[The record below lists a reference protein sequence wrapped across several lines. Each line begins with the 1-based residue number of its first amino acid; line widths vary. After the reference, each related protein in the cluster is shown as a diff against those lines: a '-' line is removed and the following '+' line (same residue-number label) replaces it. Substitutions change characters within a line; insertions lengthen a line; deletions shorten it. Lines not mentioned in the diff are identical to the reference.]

1 MEMLWYVSI
10 YMYIYT
16 WFEIGIGVGIGIE
29 KEGTVGR
36 LRWLGEYNE

>member
-10 YMYIYT
+10 YMCIYT
-16 WFEIGIGVGIGIE
+16 WFEIGIGGGTGIE